1 MATWRHE
8 QHILGTMLLFYDWVP
23 EVNVQESQA
32 ESDIELPHQ
41 MHGCS
46 HVFQYK
52 STLDDSRWYKGVK
65 ISETFPQQL

>member
-1 MATWRHE
+1 MFQQEMAAWRHE

-41 MHGCS
+41 MHGGS
-46 HVFQYK
+46 HMSFNINPPWMILAGTK
-52 STLDDSRWYKGVK
+52 M
-65 ISETFPQQL
+65 